1 MTWTHPNTRAAAGTA
16 RRIDGRLGKR
26 TELGS
31 ERNRR
36 HLTCFAA
43 YPTLH
48 PLQRKTPRANL
59 RYMRKRRAALAAIE
73 RARQTGHDTFA
84 AKAARRLVELRRRIA
99 FRVQR
104 KQTDRARA
112 HAIAATRAALQEGL
126 RITGPRWQVALCGG
140 RVSSPKK
147 SASCWIHAPPLCAG
161 LGTRISVA
169 ALMRVNAGDLAL
181 TNQVVI
187 VRCKMAGQACLSRR
201 ARSDTRIR

>member
-31 ERNRR
+31 EGNRR
-36 HLTCFAA
+36 HLTCLAA

-48 PLQRKTPRANL
+48 PLQRKTPRVNL
-59 RYMRKRRAALAAIE
+59 RHMRKRRAALAAIE

-104 KQTDRARA
+104 KQADRARA
-112 HAIAATRAALQEGL
+112 HAIAATCAAVQEAL
-126 RITGPRWQVALCGG
+126 CVAGPRRQVAFCGG
-140 RVSSPKK
+140 RARAPEEST
-147 SASCWIHAPPLCAG
+147 SCWIHAPPLCAG
-161 LGTRISVA
+161 LGTRISGA
-169 ALMRVNAGDLAL
+169 ALTRVNVGDLAH
-181 TNQVVI
+181 TNQGVI
-187 VRCKMAGQACLSRR
+187 VRCEIADQACLSRR